1 MSPLPEVTIRAGV
14 RGDADGITDVQVAS
28 WRAGY
33 AHVFPESVLY
43 AGDFDGSRRR
53 FWTGWRF
60 APGHRLAVATI
71 ADGDGDG
78 ERVVGFVSLGPER
91 ERARGFTGRGEIW
104 AFYLHPEV
112 WGSGIADRLIEHAHE
127 RLLAEGFVEAV
138 LWVLDDNPRARR
150 FYERHGWAATGI
162 GATFDVAGGDPV
174 PEVEYRCDLRRAERA
189 T

>member
-1 MSPLPEVTIRAGV
+1 MAVLPEVTIRAGV
-14 RGDADGITDVQVAS
+14 RGDAGAITDVQVAS

-33 AHVFPESVLY
+33 AHVLPESVLY
-43 AGDFDGSRRR
+43 ADDFDGSRRR

-71 ADGDGDG
+71 AR
-78 ERVVGFVSLGPER
+78 RVVGFVSLGPER
-91 ERARGFTGRGEIW
+91 ERARGSTGRGEIW
-104 AFYLHPEV
+104 AFYLHPDV

-162 GATFDVAGGDPV
+162 EATLDITGADPV
-174 PEVEYRCDLRRAERA
+174 TEVEYRCDLRRAERA